1 MFFSK
6 IELMGSEYIEKIY
19 IVLGKIYGENTSWLF
34 LIYWS
39 CQFVI
44 NTMWNFMLGYHFV
57 NVKTTFFQVGW
68 WFHWASH
75 CLFCCCYRYIWRH
88 YLPQKGASSLLSN
101 NSLSHPET
109 MKFQMIAAS
118 NKRFPL
124 PFRGDYSLIP
134 LSPWW
139 AWHSRISSLVLSL
152 LMDDHK
158 GVFVILSHLFQQ
170 DVSIILFCCLAQAA
184 VSSIAPWIMLFSL
197 CYGA

>member
-1 MFFSK
+1 MKFHVRIPFCECEDNIFSSGMV
-6 IELMGSEYIEKIY
+6 ISLS
-19 IVLGKIYGENTSWLF
+19 LSLRF
-34 LIYWS
+34 LLLLWVHLETLS
-39 CQFVI
+39 S
-44 NTMWNFMLGYHFV
+44 T
-57 NVKTTFFQVGW
+57 
-68 WFHWASH
+68 
-75 CLFCCCYRYIWRH
+75 
-88 YLPQKGASSLLSN
+88 KGASSLLSN

-109 MKFQMIAAS
+109 MKFQMIVAS

-184 VSSIAPWIMLFSL
+184 VSSIVPWIMLFSL

>member
-6 IELMGSEYIEKIY
+6 IELMGSEYIQKIY
-19 IVLGKIYGENTSWLF
+19 IVLEKIYGKNTWLF

-39 CQFVI
+39 CQFV
-44 NTMWNFMLGYHFV
+44 TDTVWNFMLGYHFV
-57 NVKTTFFQVGW
+57 NVKTKIFPSGMVISLSLT
-68 WFHWASH
+68 
-75 CLFCCCYRYIWRH
+75 
-88 YLPQKGASSLLSN
+88 LPLLLLLGVHLETLSPTKGASSLLSN

-152 LMDDHK
+152 LK
-158 GVFVILSHLFQQ
+158 GSLSY
-170 DVSIILFCCLAQAA
+170 CLIY
-184 VSSIAPWIMLFSL
+184 SSRI
-197 CYGA
+197 